1 MFQNQNELL
10 LAKYDCTCKEFTS
23 TFSGT
28 PCTYMLNW
36 RKKTRRLV
44 LKKKRFLWSTPE
56 WKGQKKK
63 KEEKKLP
70 NNFKQNS
77 HSVNKCFS
85 YHLIRLRG
93 CQSITG
99 KTVNHILCPTQ
110 IYYHNNSN
118 RQIQLFCQTA
128 TIYTTTKCKFKKNN
142 SLIDMIPNTKTVL
155 VYAAKFAKEANSV
168 RCL

>member
-1 MFQNQNELL
+1 MYLHVEL
-10 LAKYDCTCKEFTS
+10 KKED
-23 TFSGT
+23 
-28 PCTYMLNW
+28 
-36 RKKTRRLV
+36 KKAG
-44 LKKKRFLWSTPE
+44 LKKK
-56 WKGQKKK
+56 KGSCDLLLSERVKKKK

-110 IYYHNNSN
+110 IY
-118 RQIQLFCQTA
+118 
-128 TIYTTTKCKFKKNN
+128 
-142 SLIDMIPNTKTVL
+142 
-155 VYAAKFAKEANSV
+155 
-168 RCL
+168 